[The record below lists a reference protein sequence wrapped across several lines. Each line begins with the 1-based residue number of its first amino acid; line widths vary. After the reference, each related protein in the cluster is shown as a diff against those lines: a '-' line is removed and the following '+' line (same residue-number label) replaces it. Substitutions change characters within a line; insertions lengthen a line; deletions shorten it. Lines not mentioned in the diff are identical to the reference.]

1 MNRRPPESTRTD
13 TLFPNTTLFRSPR
26 PGTGRRTAGA
36 GPGNPDAGRGA
47 RSANSRASPALRSCP
62 PIRDDQAI
70 AYFDNAIAPLGK
82 RRIMGDDDQRRVIDG
97 SPGEQQVDDRAA
109 RPAVKIAGRLVSE
122 QYVGHRRDRAGN
134 GNALLL
140 EIGRAHV

>member
-1 MNRRPPESTRTD
+1 MRISD
-13 TLFPNTTLFRSPR
+13 WSSDVCSSDL
-26 PGTGRRTAGA
+26 
-36 GPGNPDAGRGA
+36 
-47 RSANSRASPALRSCP
+47 
-62 PIRDDQAI
+62 
-70 AYFDNAIAPLGK
+70 K

-140 EIGRAHV
+140 APGKLRRIMMQPMTQTHRFKFRRG

>member
-62 PIRDDQAI
+62 PIRDDQDI

-97 SPGEQQVDDRAA
+97 PTAEPPVDDRSA
-109 RPAVKIAGRLVSE
+109 PPPVNLP
-122 QYVGHRRDRAGN
+122 RRKPNSAQI
-134 GNALLL
+134 
-140 EIGRAHV
+140 ET

>member
-47 RSANSRASPALRSCP
+47 RSANSRSSPALRSCP
-62 PIRDDQAI
+62 PIRDEQAI
-70 AYFDNAIAPLGK
+70 AYFDKAIAPLGK
-82 RRIMGDDDQRRVIDG
+82 SRIMGEDDQRRVIAG
-97 SPGEQQVDDRAA
+97 SPGEQQVADRAA
-109 RPAVKIAGRLVSE
+109 TPAVKIAS
-122 QYVGHRRDRAGN
+122 RRGN
-134 GNALLL
+134 ETRGSASWG
-140 EIGRAHV
+140 ERRWKEGEMGVW

>member
-1 MNRRPPESTRTD
+1 MIRLPPRSTRTD
-13 TLFPNTTLFRSPR
+13 TLFPYTTLFRSSDYRSSPASLR

-97 SPGEQQVDDRAA
+97 SPGAQQVDDRAA
-109 RPAVKIAGRLVSE
+109 RPAVKIAGRLSSDTKVGQERKKQSE
-122 QYVGHRRDRAGN
+122 GK
-134 GNALLL
+134 
-140 EIGRAHV
+140 E